1 MQVSIA
7 SYNLTNKN
15 NKNLIMVYGY
25 DIVCQEFQDKIQKK
39 MDSIKNMKDTFKKGI
54 YNNRLYSL
62 QTYLNDKKDQ
72 TSKLNSIFFIN
83 DNVNEF
89 QLTKNEKQIA
99 NDWKLKNYWLEIG
112 DDEYDISD
120 KIDYLIDLF
129 TNLDSKL
136 IAEIDKSINFID
148 FTKNKSKVNS
158 TISYKNEKDL
168 FELLNKPQLVLVHGS
183 VSTLRNIQ
191 KLSSSK
197 NYQVY
202 TKKLDRD
209 TLNQEIINLE
219 QNDIHKKLQELFDKL
234 NNPNDSGLVLYG
246 KLEKEITEAI
256 NNYQVSKLFITET
269 QLKILKNNIDNEL
282 LNFEII
288 IIKKLKD
295 NDIAAQIES
304 NYDGVLG
311 LLYYAI

>member
-1 MQVSIA
+1 MI
-7 SYNLTNKN
+7 K
-15 NKNLIMVYGY
+15 
-25 DIVCQEFQDKIQKK
+25 KIRHQ
-39 MDSIKNMKDTFKKGI
+39 N
-54 YNNRLYSL
+54 Y
-62 QTYLNDKKDQ
+62 
-72 TSKLNSIFFIN
+72 SIFFIN

-168 FELLNKPQLVLVHGS
+168 FELLNKLQLVLVHGS
-183 VSTLRNIQ
+183 VSVLRNIQ

-197 NYQVY
+197 NYQVF